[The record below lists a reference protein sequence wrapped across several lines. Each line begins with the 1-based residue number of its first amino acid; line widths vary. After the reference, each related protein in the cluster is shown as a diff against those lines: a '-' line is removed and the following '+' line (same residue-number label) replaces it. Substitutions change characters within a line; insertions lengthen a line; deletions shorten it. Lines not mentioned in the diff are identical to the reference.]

1 MRSLCRWAAE
11 AGFRYHHAA
20 EDYVMMTLQIEKGAY
35 IPPHATHYI
44 GAGGV
49 VISEDRKLLVVSER
63 HQIRPR
69 SGPSYKLPGGA
80 LVQGEHLA
88 DGVVRE
94 VLEETGVRTRFEA
107 VVCLRHWH
115 GYRYGKSRHLFRV
128 QAVAVEH
135 GDHDAGGGAG
145 GGAVD
150 GR

>member
-1 MRSLCRWAAE
+1 M
-11 AGFRYHHAA
+11 
-20 EDYVMMTLQIEKGAY
+20 
-35 IPPHATHYI
+35 
-44 GAGGV
+44 
-49 VISEDRKLLVVSER
+49 VSER

-115 GYRYGKSRHLFRV
+115 GYRYWEVGYLFCV
-128 QAVAVEH
+128 QAVASES
-135 GDHDAGGGAG
+135 
-145 GGAVD
+145 
-150 GR
+150 